1 MQKYVVLKF
10 GMTEPN
16 FATFVSCRHVLPEE
30 LGVQHVE
37 TGTQFDNLLQS
48 GHAVILY
55 MHGNGGTR

>member
-1 MQKYVVLKF
+1 
-10 GMTEPN
+10 MTEPN